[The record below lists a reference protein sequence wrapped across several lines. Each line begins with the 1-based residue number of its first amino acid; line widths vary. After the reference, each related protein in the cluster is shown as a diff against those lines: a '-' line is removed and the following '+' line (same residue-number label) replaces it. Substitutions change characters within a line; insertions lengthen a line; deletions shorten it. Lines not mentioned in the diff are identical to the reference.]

1 MGKDSSETIKNI
13 KRVTKQSVQIWVHW
27 VNVIITFWLS
37 SSLLWCEYMTNE
49 RGITSMPTMS
59 VNIRLNIS
67 ELHECNFHY

>member
-1 MGKDSSETIKNI
+1 MSALSERGNYILAQFK
-13 KRVTKQSVQIWVHW
+13 SA
-27 VNVIITFWLS
+27 
-37 SSLLWCEYMTNE
+37 CEYMTIE